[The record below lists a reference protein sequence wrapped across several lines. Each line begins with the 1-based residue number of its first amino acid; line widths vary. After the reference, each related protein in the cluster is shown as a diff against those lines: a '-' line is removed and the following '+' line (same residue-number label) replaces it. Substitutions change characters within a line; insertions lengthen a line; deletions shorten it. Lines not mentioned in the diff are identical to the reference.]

1 MARHDLLRLVTVCV
15 GEAPATVAI
24 DPPCPGCKWM
34 FGRARHSMGVAN
46 LFECVI
52 KMNSGDGSLFHVFKD
67 YTSTRTRNR
76 EKTGL
81 EIRHLLLFLFFLLL
95 APLAIILQI
104 KWSKTHRESS
114 CLRRM
119 TFKKKGSNENHG
131 LTIYCSTKVYQVF
144 YGCSVK
150 VWDLS
155 GKSWSALPGAS
166 CSSRSA
172 SNILRC
178 CMARL
183 NMDQTAK
190 VSKSCKTPAPEK
202 VDHKSLRNTK
212 Y

>member
-81 EIRHLLLFLFFLLL
+81 EIRHLLLFLFFFASCPACHHPADQVEQNSQGEQLLE
-95 APLAIILQI
+95 AHDFQ
-104 KWSKTHRESS
+104 KEGFKRESWPYH
-114 CLRRM
+114 LLQY
-119 TFKKKGSNENHG
+119 HG
-131 LTIYCSTKVYQVF
+131 LPSFLDGPT
-144 YGCSVK
+144 
-150 VWDLS
+150 
-155 GKSWSALPGAS
+155 
-166 CSSRSA
+166 
-172 SNILRC
+172 
-178 CMARL
+178 L
-183 NMDQTAK
+183 NLKQ
-190 VSKSCKTPAPEK
+190 
-202 VDHKSLRNTK
+202 
-212 Y
+212 